1 MVGNTWKVVLA
12 TAVIFG
18 AGVVTG
24 GLLVSY
30 VDRAKPTR
38 PKPVARHVVPLW
50 PAPRGLAQGPH
61 PEQQQ
66 NLEQQVRDFMRWAGR
81 DLDLTPEQRQRIE
94 GILRDGQE
102 RTRATWMKIAPEL
115 RKELEQVKAEI
126 RAELTPDQRA
136 KFDELLKQRQRRR
149 PDDPPNQNR
158 GQRELRPPRP
168 APPDSGAQK
177 PPGLPPPD
185 NP

>member
-1 MVGNTWKVVLA
+1 MGNTWKIVLA
-12 TAVIFG
+12 TVVIFG

-30 VDRAKPTR
+30 SDHAKPTR

-50 PAPRGLAQGPH
+50 PTPRGLAQGPH

-81 DLDLTPEQRQRIE
+81 DLDLTPDQRQRIE

-102 RTRATWMKIAPEL
+102 RTRATWLKIAPEL
-115 RKELEQVKAEI
+115 RRELEQVKAEI
-126 RAELTPDQRA
+126 RVELTPEQRT

-149 PDDPPNQNR
+149 PDDQPGQGR
-158 GQRELRPPRP
+158 GPRELHLPRETS
-168 APPDSGAQK
+168 PDGGAQK
-177 PPGLPPPD
+177 SPGYSPPD
-185 NP
+185 NQ